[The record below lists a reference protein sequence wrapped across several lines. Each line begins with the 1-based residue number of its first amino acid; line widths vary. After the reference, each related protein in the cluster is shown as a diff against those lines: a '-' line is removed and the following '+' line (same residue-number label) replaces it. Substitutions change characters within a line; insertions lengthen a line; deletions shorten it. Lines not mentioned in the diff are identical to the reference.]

1 MLCHYCTSR
10 APNVSASETSQVYL
24 QLNQFEIIICVFTRR
39 IRWSGNTNAVVPT
52 CFCPNHQQIPTH
64 TAKILNQYPAAGA
77 CKWPVRACTD
87 ANGNW
92 HMPTQAGADQRAFR
106 QSNAK
111 LCAKDSRVRH
121 THTIHS
127 ALPDI
132 NHKPRACV
140 DVLWRWLRTRARN
153 CAHRCQVFTNCKRVC
168 TATAASAFTRTGT
181 RARAHARTR
190 AFWFATQRAV
200 GTKRTAQH
208 DTYLCKR
215 CAPAQPASGTNGG
228 SELARLA

>member
-1 MLCHYCTSR
+1 MNQCAPGTRTPAPFGGGTVGGGGIVSPTSTFVCMLCHYCTSR

-52 CFCPNHQQIPTH
+52 CFCPNHQQIPTESS
-64 TAKILNQYPAAGA
+64 ILNQYPAAGA

-140 DVLWRWLRTRARN
+140 DVL
-153 CAHRCQVFTNCKRVC
+153 
-168 TATAASAFTRTGT
+168 
-181 RARAHARTR
+181 
-190 AFWFATQRAV
+190 
-200 GTKRTAQH
+200 
-208 DTYLCKR
+208 
-215 CAPAQPASGTNGG
+215 
-228 SELARLA
+228 